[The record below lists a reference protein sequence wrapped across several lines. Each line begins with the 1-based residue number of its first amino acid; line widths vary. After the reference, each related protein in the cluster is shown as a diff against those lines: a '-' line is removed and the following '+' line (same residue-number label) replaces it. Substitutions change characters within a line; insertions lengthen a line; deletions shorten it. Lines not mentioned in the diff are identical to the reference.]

1 MMETSISTSFVALNT
16 LTSSTNDADG
26 PRANLAEILRKN
38 LEETEKLLR
47 AKEGDDEGV
56 DFRGD
61 RHDDISG
68 DASGGTGDG
77 SGDRHDDI
85 SGDASGGTGDG
96 SGDVTNTMK
105 SVGKDE
111 EKTVLADRFIQTCL
125 DVFSQICL
133 AATDAECPWSV
144 KEEAVLKRTLQLV
157 VALGILPN
165 LHANVGVPLHHR
177 TSSGVRFA
185 EVRS

>member
-56 DFRGD
+56 DFR
-61 RHDDISG
+61 
-68 DASGGTGDG
+68 
-77 SGDRHDDI
+77 GDRHDDI